1 MAVDAEVAG
10 KGNATSRH
18 EPDVEQVD
26 ERDLDEGTASDL
38 AGRLEIRDNPCREAM
53 TRSWME
59 PW

>member
-18 EPDVEQVD
+18 EPDVEQAD

-38 AGRLEIRDNPCREAM
+38 AGRHSTTPLSVPNTAVEAS
-53 TRSWME
+53 RRCS
-59 PW
+59 

>member
-10 KGNATSRH
+10 KGNATGRH

-26 ERDLDEGTASDL
+26 ERDLEEGTASDL
-38 AGRLEIRDNPCREAM
+38 AGRLEIRDNPVS
-53 TRSWME
+53 RSYDAVLME